1 MRYLIAIAAL
11 VGALLL
17 FLLSKASSS
26 SEFISG
32 SSYTIVLILSG
43 FFILSLI
50 AIIANQIKKLFR
62 NIKKDVMGSR
72 LSMRLV
78 ISFTLM
84 AVIPGLIVY
93 LVSVNFLTRSIESWF
108 NVKVESALDGGL
120 KLGQKAL
127 DIMLTDLELKAE
139 RMALSLSS
147 LPATSQYAAL
157 SDLREKTGVQ
167 DATII
172 SDQGKIIAVS
182 SNDAESFL
190 PALPTLIQ
198 LKQAE
203 NNIYGKIEPITN
215 KGLYLR
221 VLAPINGTSV
231 SNERLILQIL
241 QPVPNSL
248 STLAESVQDVF
259 QDYQKLSY
267 SRDSLKLIFSITLTL
282 VLMLAILTA
291 VAIGFLLSR
300 KLSEPLALL
309 AEGTK
314 KIAKGNFKTM
324 LPEKGKDELGVL
336 VRSFNSMTRQL
347 DQATQTSE
355 NNQIRLESA
364 RSYLETVLA
373 HLSSGVI
380 VINDAMEIKSFNIA
394 ASKILQVDLSKNKDQ
409 LLTSISNKN
418 KLLKDFV
425 VSIQEEIKT
434 SNRKMQPEII
444 KQFEIRYEK
453 NNQVLS
459 LQITTLPQNKVNNYV
474 LMIDDITMMIQA
486 QRNAA
491 WSEVARRLAH
501 EIKNPL
507 TPIQLSAE
515 RIKHKLGSKL
525 NKDDTEILD
534 KAVSTIVNQV
544 DAMKTM
550 VNEFSE
556 YARAPKLNLE
566 STDINETIIEISH
579 LFENSGI
586 KITTNLLKGLPKI
599 KVDANMMRQVL
610 INLIQNAQDA
620 MVSNTKK
627 PSIKINTNKYKNY
640 LVLSIEDN
648 GPGFSED
655 ILKKAFEPYVTT
667 KSHGTGLGFIIE
679 ISHLFENSGI
689 KITTNLL
696 KGLPK
701 IKVDAN
707 MMRQVLNRV
716 LKLIRISIKIISS
729 YPLKIMAQVF
739 QKTY

>member
-1 MRYLIAIAAL
+1 MRYLIAIASL

-32 SSYTIVLILSG
+32 NSYTIVLILSIV
-43 FFILSLI
+43 FILSLI
-50 AIIANQIKKLFR
+50 AIIANQIKKLFG
-62 NIKKDVMGSR
+62 NIKKDVIGSR

-139 RMALSLSS
+139 RMALTLSS
-147 LPATSQYAAL
+147 MPATSQYGAL
-157 SDLREKTGVQ
+157 SDLREKSGVQ

-198 LKQAE
+198 LKQAD
-203 NNIYGKIEPITN
+203 NRVYGKIEPIKN

-221 VLAPINGTSV
+221 VLAPINGTAV

-241 QPVPNSL
+241 QPVPDSL
-248 STLAESVQDVF
+248 STIAESVQAVF

-267 SRDSLKLIFSITLTL
+267 SRDSLKVIFSITLTL

-394 ASKILQVDLSKNKDQ
+394 ASKILQVDLSKNKDK
-409 LLTSISNKN
+409 LITSISIKN
-418 KLLKDFV
+418 KSLKDFV
-425 VSIQEEIKT
+425 AGIQDEIKIFNKKKQT
-434 SNRKMQPEII
+434 EII
-444 KQFEIRYEK
+444 KQFEIKYEK
-453 NNQVLS
+453 NNQALL
-459 LQITTLPQNKVNNYV
+459 LQITPLPQNKLNNYV

-486 QRNAA
+486 QRDAA

-515 RIKHKLGSKL
+515 RIKHKLEAKL
-525 NKDDTEILD
+525 NKDDTDVLN
-534 KAVSTIVNQV
+534 KAVATIVNQV

-566 STDINETIIEISH
+566 LTDINKFIKEISH

-586 KITTNLLKGLPKI
+586 KISTKLSKDLPEI
-599 KVDANMMRQVL
+599 KVDVNMMRQVL

-620 MVSNTKK
+620 MTNNTKN
-627 PSIKINTNKYKNY
+627 PIIQINTNKQKNY
-640 LVLSIEDN
+640 IALSIEDN
-648 GPGFSED
+648 GPGFSMD

-667 KSHGTGLGFIIE
+667 KSHGTGLGLAIVKKIIE
-679 ISHLFENSGI
+679 EHEGVITIENVKSGGAVINIQLPISKN
-689 KITTNLL
+689 K
-696 KGLPK
+696 
-701 IKVDAN
+701 
-707 MMRQVLNRV
+707 
-716 LKLIRISIKIISS
+716 
-729 YPLKIMAQVF
+729 
-739 QKTY
+739 

>member
-1 MRYLIAIAAL
+1 MRYLIAIASL

-17 FLLSKASSS
+17 YLLSKASSS

-32 SSYTIVLILSG
+32 SSYTIVLVLSG
-43 FFILSLI
+43 IFILSLI
-50 AIIANQIKKLFR
+50 AIIANQVKKLFK
-62 NIKKDVMGSR
+62 NIKTDVMGSR

-139 RMALSLSS
+139 RMALTLSS
-147 LPATSQYAAL
+147 MPTISQYAAL
-157 SDLREKTGVQ
+157 SDLREKSGIQ

-221 VLAPINGTSV
+221 VLAPINGSSV

-241 QPVPNSL
+241 QPVPDSL
-248 STLAESVQDVF
+248 STIAESVQVVF

-267 SRDSLKLIFSITLTL
+267 SRNSLKVIFSITLTL

-324 LPEKGKDELGVL
+324 LPETGKDELGVL
-336 VRSFNSMTRQL
+336 VKSFNSMTRQL
-347 DQATQTSE
+347 DQATQNSQS
-355 NNQIRLESA
+355 NQIRLESA

-380 VINDAMEIKSFNIA
+380 VINQAMEIKSFNIA
-394 ASKILQVDLSKNKDQ
+394 ASKILQVDLSKNTDQ
-409 LLTSISNKN
+409 LLTSISLKN
-418 KLLKDFV
+418 KALKDFV
-425 VSIQEEIKT
+425 SAIQEEVQTTGNK
-434 SNRKMQPEII
+434 KQAEII
-444 KQFEIRYEK
+444 KQFEVKYEK
-453 NNQVLS
+453 SNQVLL
-459 LQITTLPQNKVNNYV
+459 LQITPLPQNKINNYV

-486 QRNAA
+486 QRDAA

-525 NKDDTEILD
+525 NKVDTEILD
-534 KAVSTIVNQV
+534 KAVLTIVNQV

-550 VNEFSE
+550 VNEFSD

-566 STDINETIIEISH
+566 LTDINKLIKEITH

-586 KITTNLLKGLPKI
+586 KITTKLSKAMPEIKI
-599 KVDANMMRQVL
+599 DINMMRQVL

-620 MVSNTKK
+620 MAKNTKQ
-627 PSIKINTNKYKNY
+627 STIQISTNKLKNY
-640 LVLSIEDN
+640 LVLSIQDN
-648 GPGFSED
+648 GPGFSVD

-667 KSHGTGLGFIIE
+667 KSHGTGLGLAIVKKIIE
-679 ISHLFENSGI
+679 EHDGVITIENNKGSGANI
-689 KITTNLL
+689 NIQ
-696 KGLPK
+696 LPF
-701 IKVDAN
+701 KVN
-707 MMRQVLNRV
+707 
-716 LKLIRISIKIISS
+716 KLS
-729 YPLKIMAQVF
+729 
-739 QKTY
+739 

>member
-1 MRYLIAIAAL
+1 MRYLIAIAGL

-32 SSYTIVLILSG
+32 NSYTFVLILSG
-43 FFILSLI
+43 VFILSLI

-62 NIKKDVMGSR
+62 NIKKDVIGSR

-139 RMALSLSS
+139 RMALTLSS
-147 LPATSQYAAL
+147 MPTTSQYGAL
-157 SDLREKTGVQ
+157 SDLREKSGVQ

-221 VLAPINGTSV
+221 VLAPINEASV
-231 SNERLILQIL
+231 SNEKLILQIL
-241 QPVPNSL
+241 QPVPDSL
-248 STLAESVQDVF
+248 STIAESVQTVF
-259 QDYQKLSY
+259 QDYHKLSY
-267 SRDSLKLIFSITLTL
+267 SRDSLKVIFSITLTL

-336 VRSFNSMTRQL
+336 VRSFNSMTKQL

-380 VINDAMEIKSFNIA
+380 VVDDAMEIKSFNIA
-394 ASKILQVDLSKNKDQ
+394 ASKILQVDLSKNKDK
-409 LLTSISNKN
+409 LLTSISKKN
-418 KLLKDFV
+418 KLLTDFIRG
-425 VSIQEEIKT
+425 IQEEIYAFG
-434 SNRKMQPEII
+434 RKKQTEVI
-444 KQFEIRYEK
+444 KEFEIKYEN
-453 NNQVLS
+453 NNQVLL
-459 LQITTLPQNKVNNYV
+459 LQITPLPQNKLNNYV

-486 QRNAA
+486 QRDAA

-515 RIKHKLGSKL
+515 RIKHKLGAKL
-525 NKDDTEILD
+525 NKDDTDILN
-534 KAVSTIVNQV
+534 KAVATIVNQV

-566 STDINETIIEISH
+566 LTDINKFIKEISH

-586 KITTNLLKGLPKI
+586 KIATKLSKDLPEI
-599 KVDANMMRQVL
+599 RVDVNMMRQVL

-620 MVSNTKK
+620 MMNNTKK
-627 PSIKINTNKYKNY
+627 QIIQINTNKLKNHII
-640 LVLSIEDN
+640 LSIEDN
-648 GPGFSED
+648 GPGFSAD

-667 KSHGTGLGFIIE
+667 KSHGTGLGLAIVKKIIE
-679 ISHLFENSGI
+679 EHEGAIAIENIKNSGALI
-689 KITTNLL
+689 KIQ
-696 KGLPK
+696 LP
-701 IKVDAN
+701 
-707 MMRQVLNRV
+707 
-716 LKLIRISIKIISS
+716 ISKS
-729 YPLKIMAQVF
+729 K
-739 QKTY
+739 

>member
-1 MRYLIAIAAL
+1 MRYLIAIATL
-11 VGALLL
+11 VGASLL

-32 SSYTIVLILSG
+32 SSYTVVLILSG
-43 FFILSLI
+43 IFILSLI

-127 DIMLTDLELKAE
+127 DIMLTDLELKAG
-139 RMALSLSS
+139 RMALTLSS
-147 LPATSQYAAL
+147 MPTTSQYAAL

-203 NNIYGKIEPITN
+203 NNIYGKIEPIKN

-221 VLAPINGTSV
+221 VLAPINGAAI

-241 QPVPNSL
+241 QPVPDSL
-248 STLAESVQDVF
+248 TTLAESVQDVF

-267 SRDSLKLIFSITLTL
+267 SRDSLKVIFSITLTL

-380 VINDAMEIKSFNIA
+380 VINDDMEIKSFNIA
-394 ASKILQVDLSKNKDQ
+394 ASKILQIDLSKNTNQ
-409 LLTSISNKN
+409 LITSISNKN
-418 KLLKDFV
+418 KLLNDFV
-425 VSIQEEIKT
+425 VSIQEEIKVAR
-434 SNRKMQPEII
+434 SKKHFEII
-444 KQFEIRYEK
+444 KQFEIKYEK

-459 LQITTLPQNKVNNYV
+459 LQITPLPQNKVKNYV

-486 QRNAA
+486 QRDAA

-525 NKDDTEILD
+525 NKEDTDILD

-566 STDINETIIEISH
+566 STDINETIKEISH

-586 KITTNLLKGLPKI
+586 KITTTLLKGLPKI
-599 KVDANMMRQVL
+599 KVDVNMMRQVL

-620 MVSNTKK
+620 MINNTKK

-640 LVLSIEDN
+640 LILSIEDN
-648 GPGFSED
+648 GPGFSAD
-655 ILKKAFEPYVTT
+655 ILKKAFEPYVTS
-667 KSHGTGLGFIIE
+667 KSHGTGLGLAIVKKIIE
-679 ISHLFENSGI
+679 EHEGTIVVENIKNGGANINIQLPISKS
-689 KITTNLL
+689 K
-696 KGLPK
+696 
-701 IKVDAN
+701 
-707 MMRQVLNRV
+707 
-716 LKLIRISIKIISS
+716 
-729 YPLKIMAQVF
+729 
-739 QKTY
+739 

>member
-1 MRYLIAIAAL
+1 MRYLIAIATL
-11 VGALLL
+11 VGASLL

-32 SSYTIVLILSG
+32 SSYTVVLILSG
-43 FFILSLI
+43 IFILSLI
-50 AIIANQIKKLFR
+50 AIIANQIKKLFG

-127 DIMLTDLELKAE
+127 DIMLTDLELKAG
-139 RMALSLSS
+139 RMALTLSS
-147 LPATSQYAAL
+147 MPTTSQYAAL

-203 NNIYGKIEPITN
+203 NNIYGKIEPIKN

-221 VLAPINGTSV
+221 VLAPINGAAI

-241 QPVPNSL
+241 QPVPDSL
-248 STLAESVQDVF
+248 TTLAESVQDVF

-267 SRDSLKLIFSITLTL
+267 SRDSLKVIFSITLTL

-380 VINDAMEIKSFNIA
+380 VINDDMEIKSFNIA
-394 ASKILQVDLSKNKDQ
+394 ASKILQIDLSKNTNQ
-409 LLTSISNKN
+409 LITSISNKN
-418 KLLKDFV
+418 KLLNDFV
-425 VSIQEEIKT
+425 VSIQEEIKAAR
-434 SNRKMQPEII
+434 SKKHFEII
-444 KQFEIRYEK
+444 KQFEIKYEK

-459 LQITTLPQNKVNNYV
+459 LQITPLPQNKVKNYV

-486 QRNAA
+486 QRDAA

-525 NKDDTEILD
+525 NKEDTDILD

-566 STDINETIIEISH
+566 LTDINETIKEISH

-586 KITTNLLKGLPKI
+586 KITTTLLKGLPKI
-599 KVDANMMRQVL
+599 KVDINMMRQVL

-620 MVSNTKK
+620 TVNNTKK

-640 LVLSIEDN
+640 LILSIEDN
-648 GPGFSED
+648 GPGFSAD
-655 ILKKAFEPYVTT
+655 ILKKAFEPYVTS
-667 KSHGTGLGFIIE
+667 KSHGTGLGLAIVKKIIE
-679 ISHLFENSGI
+679 EHEGTIVVENIKNGGANINIQLPISKS
-689 KITTNLL
+689 K
-696 KGLPK
+696 
-701 IKVDAN
+701 
-707 MMRQVLNRV
+707 
-716 LKLIRISIKIISS
+716 
-729 YPLKIMAQVF
+729 
-739 QKTY
+739 

>member
-1 MRYLIAIAAL
+1 MRYLIAIATL
-11 VGALLL
+11 VGASLL

-32 SSYTIVLILSG
+32 SSYTVVLILSG
-43 FFILSLI
+43 IFILSLI
-50 AIIANQIKKLFR
+50 AIIANQIKKLFG

-127 DIMLTDLELKAE
+127 DIMLTDLELKAG
-139 RMALSLSS
+139 RMALTLSS
-147 LPATSQYAAL
+147 MPTTSQYAAL

-203 NNIYGKIEPITN
+203 NNIYGKIEPIKN

-221 VLAPINGTSV
+221 VLAPINGAAI

-241 QPVPNSL
+241 QPVPDSL
-248 STLAESVQDVF
+248 TTLAESVQDVF

-267 SRDSLKLIFSITLTL
+267 SRDSLKVIFSITLTL

-380 VINDAMEIKSFNIA
+380 VINDDMEIKSFNIA
-394 ASKILQVDLSKNKDQ
+394 ASKILQIDLSKNTNQ
-409 LLTSISNKN
+409 LITSISNKN
-418 KLLKDFV
+418 KLLNDFV
-425 VSIQEEIKT
+425 VSIQEEIKAAR
-434 SNRKMQPEII
+434 SKKHFEII
-444 KQFEIRYEK
+444 KQFEIKYEK

-459 LQITTLPQNKVNNYV
+459 LQITPLPQNKVKNYV

-486 QRNAA
+486 QRDAA

-525 NKDDTEILD
+525 NKEDTDILD

-566 STDINETIIEISH
+566 STDINETIKEISH

-586 KITTNLLKGLPKI
+586 KITTTLLKGLPKI
-599 KVDANMMRQVL
+599 KVDVNMMRQVL

-620 MVSNTKK
+620 MINNTKK

-640 LVLSIEDN
+640 LILSIEDN
-648 GPGFSED
+648 GPGFSAD
-655 ILKKAFEPYVTT
+655 ILKKAFEPYVTS
-667 KSHGTGLGFIIE
+667 KSHGTGLGLAIVKKIIE
-679 ISHLFENSGI
+679 EHEGTIVVENIKNGGANINIQLPISKS
-689 KITTNLL
+689 K
-696 KGLPK
+696 
-701 IKVDAN
+701 
-707 MMRQVLNRV
+707 
-716 LKLIRISIKIISS
+716 
-729 YPLKIMAQVF
+729 
-739 QKTY
+739 

>member
-1 MRYLIAIAAL
+1 MRYLIAIASL
-11 VGALLL
+11 VGVLLL
-17 FLLSKASSS
+17 YLLSKASSS

-43 FFILSLI
+43 IFILSLI
-50 AIIANQIKKLFR
+50 VIIANQVKKLFK
-62 NIKKDVMGSR
+62 NIKTDVMGSR

-139 RMALSLSS
+139 RMALTLSS
-147 LPATSQYAAL
+147 MPTTSQYAAL
-157 SDLREKTGVQ
+157 SDLREKSGIQ

-221 VLAPINGTSV
+221 VLAPINGSSV

-241 QPVPNSL
+241 QPVPDSL
-248 STLAESVQDVF
+248 STIAESVQVVF

-267 SRDSLKLIFSITLTL
+267 SRNSLKVIFSITLTL

-324 LPEKGKDELGVL
+324 LPETGKDELGVL
-336 VRSFNSMTRQL
+336 VKSFNSMTRQL
-347 DQATQTSE
+347 DQATQNSKS
-355 NNQIRLESA
+355 NQIRLESA

-380 VINDAMEIKSFNIA
+380 VINQAMEIKSFNIA
-394 ASKILQVDLSKNKDQ
+394 ASKILQVDLSKNTDQ
-409 LLTSISNKN
+409 LLTSISLKN
-418 KLLKDFV
+418 KALKDFV
-425 VSIQEEIKT
+425 SAIQEEVQTTGNK
-434 SNRKMQPEII
+434 KQAEII
-444 KQFEIRYEK
+444 KQFEVKYEK
-453 NNQVLS
+453 SNQVLL
-459 LQITTLPQNKVNNYV
+459 LQITPLPQNKINNYV

-486 QRNAA
+486 QRDAA

-525 NKDDTEILD
+525 NKVDTEILD
-534 KAVSTIVNQV
+534 KAVLTIVNQV

-566 STDINETIIEISH
+566 LTDINKLIKEITH

-586 KITTNLLKGLPKI
+586 KITTKLSKAMPEIKI
-599 KVDANMMRQVL
+599 DINMIRQVL

-620 MVSNTKK
+620 MAKNTKQ
-627 PSIKINTNKYKNY
+627 STIQISTNKLKNY
-640 LVLSIEDN
+640 LVLSIQDN
-648 GPGFSED
+648 GPGFSVD

-667 KSHGTGLGFIIE
+667 KLHGTGLGLAIVKKIIE
-679 ISHLFENSGI
+679 EHDGVITIENNKGSGANI
-689 KITTNLL
+689 NIQ
-696 KGLPK
+696 LPF
-701 IKVDAN
+701 KVN
-707 MMRQVLNRV
+707 
-716 LKLIRISIKIISS
+716 KLS
-729 YPLKIMAQVF
+729 
-739 QKTY
+739 

>member
-1 MRYLIAIAAL
+1 MRYLIAIAGL

-32 SSYTIVLILSG
+32 NSYTFVLILSG
-43 FFILSLI
+43 VFILSLI

-62 NIKKDVMGSR
+62 NIKKDVIGSR

-139 RMALSLSS
+139 RMALTLSS
-147 LPATSQYAAL
+147 MPTTSQYGAL
-157 SDLREKTGVQ
+157 SDLREKSGVQ

-221 VLAPINGTSV
+221 VLAPINEASV
-231 SNERLILQIL
+231 SNEKLILQIL
-241 QPVPNSL
+241 QPVPDSL
-248 STLAESVQDVF
+248 STIAESVQTVF
-259 QDYQKLSY
+259 QDYHKLSY
-267 SRDSLKLIFSITLTL
+267 SRDSLKVIFSITLTL

-336 VRSFNSMTRQL
+336 VRSFNSMTKQL

-380 VINDAMEIKSFNIA
+380 VIDDAMEIKSFNIA
-394 ASKILQVDLSKNKDQ
+394 ASKILQVDLSKNKDK
-409 LLTSISNKN
+409 LLTSISKKN
-418 KLLKDFV
+418 KLLTDFIRG
-425 VSIQEEIKT
+425 IQEEIYAFG
-434 SNRKMQPEII
+434 RKKQTEVI
-444 KQFEIRYEK
+444 KEFEIKYEN
-453 NNQVLS
+453 NNQVLL
-459 LQITTLPQNKVNNYV
+459 LQITPLPQNKLNNYV

-486 QRNAA
+486 QRDAA

-515 RIKHKLGSKL
+515 RIKHKLGAKL
-525 NKDDTEILD
+525 NKDDTDILN
-534 KAVSTIVNQV
+534 KAVATIVNQV

-566 STDINETIIEISH
+566 LTDINKFIKEISH

-586 KITTNLLKGLPKI
+586 KIVTKLSKDLPEI
-599 KVDANMMRQVL
+599 RVDVNMMRQVL

-620 MVSNTKK
+620 MMNNTKK
-627 PSIKINTNKYKNY
+627 QIIQINTNKLKNHII
-640 LVLSIEDN
+640 LSIEDN
-648 GPGFSED
+648 GPGFSAD

-667 KSHGTGLGFIIE
+667 KSHGTGLGLAIVKKIIE
-679 ISHLFENSGI
+679 EHEGAIAIENIKNSGALI
-689 KITTNLL
+689 KIQ
-696 KGLPK
+696 LP
-701 IKVDAN
+701 
-707 MMRQVLNRV
+707 
-716 LKLIRISIKIISS
+716 ISKS
-729 YPLKIMAQVF
+729 K
-739 QKTY
+739 

>member
-1 MRYLIAIAAL
+1 MRYLIAIATL
-11 VGALLL
+11 VGASLL

-32 SSYTIVLILSG
+32 SSYTVVLILSG
-43 FFILSLI
+43 IFILSLI

-127 DIMLTDLELKAE
+127 DIMLTDLELKAG
-139 RMALSLSS
+139 RMALTLSS
-147 LPATSQYAAL
+147 MPTTSQYAAL

-203 NNIYGKIEPITN
+203 NNIYGKIEPIKN

-221 VLAPINGTSV
+221 VLAPINGAAI

-241 QPVPNSL
+241 QPVPDSL
-248 STLAESVQDVF
+248 TTLAESVQDVF

-267 SRDSLKLIFSITLTL
+267 SRDSLKVIFSITLTL

-347 DQATQTSE
+347 DQATQTSD

-373 HLSSGVI
+373 HLSSGVL
-380 VINDAMEIKSFNIA
+380 VINDDMEIKSFNIA
-394 ASKILQVDLSKNKDQ
+394 ASKILQVDLSKNTNQ
-409 LLTSISNKN
+409 LITSISNKN
-418 KLLKDFV
+418 KLLNDFV
-425 VSIQEEIKT
+425 TSIQEEIKAA
-434 SNRKMQPEII
+434 SSKKQFEII
-444 KQFEIRYEK
+444 KQFEIKYEK

-459 LQITTLPQNKVNNYV
+459 LQITPLPQNKVKNYV

-486 QRNAA
+486 QRDAA

-525 NKDDTEILD
+525 NKEDTDILD

-566 STDINETIIEISH
+566 LTDINEAIKEISH

-586 KITTNLLKGLPKI
+586 KITTTLLKGLPKI
-599 KVDANMMRQVL
+599 KVDINMMRQVL

-620 MVSNTKK
+620 TVNNTKK

-640 LVLSIEDN
+640 LILSIEDN
-648 GPGFSED
+648 GPGFSAD

-667 KSHGTGLGFIIE
+667 KSHGTGLGLAIVKKIIE
-679 ISHLFENSGI
+679 EHEGTIVVENIKNGGANINIQLPISKS
-689 KITTNLL
+689 K
-696 KGLPK
+696 
-701 IKVDAN
+701 
-707 MMRQVLNRV
+707 
-716 LKLIRISIKIISS
+716 
-729 YPLKIMAQVF
+729 
-739 QKTY
+739 

>member
-1 MRYLIAIAAL
+1 MRYLIAIATL
-11 VGALLL
+11 VGASLL

-32 SSYTIVLILSG
+32 SSYTVVLILSG
-43 FFILSLI
+43 IFILSLI

-127 DIMLTDLELKAE
+127 DIMLTDLELKAG
-139 RMALSLSS
+139 RMALTLSS
-147 LPATSQYAAL
+147 MPTTSQYAAL

-203 NNIYGKIEPITN
+203 NNIYGKIEPIKN

-221 VLAPINGTSV
+221 VLAPINGAAI

-241 QPVPNSL
+241 QPVPDSL
-248 STLAESVQDVF
+248 TTLAESVQDVF

-267 SRDSLKLIFSITLTL
+267 SRDSLKVIFSITLTL

-380 VINDAMEIKSFNIA
+380 VINDDMEIKSFNIA
-394 ASKILQVDLSKNKDQ
+394 ASKILQVDLSKNTNQ
-409 LLTSISNKN
+409 LITSISNKN
-418 KLLKDFV
+418 KLLNNFV
-425 VSIQEEIKT
+425 VSIQEEIKAA
-434 SNRKMQPEII
+434 SSKKQFEII
-444 KQFEIRYEK
+444 KQFEIKYEK

-459 LQITTLPQNKVNNYV
+459 LQITPLPQNKVKNYV

-486 QRNAA
+486 QRDAA

-525 NKDDTEILD
+525 NKEDTDIVD

-566 STDINETIIEISH
+566 LIDINETIKEISH

-586 KITTNLLKGLPKI
+586 KITTTLLKGLPKI
-599 KVDANMMRQVL
+599 KVDVNMMRQVL

-620 MVSNTKK
+620 MINNTKK

-640 LVLSIEDN
+640 LILSIEDN
-648 GPGFSED
+648 GPGFSAD
-655 ILKKAFEPYVTT
+655 ILKKAFEPYVTS
-667 KSHGTGLGFIIE
+667 KSHGTGLGLAIVKKIIE
-679 ISHLFENSGI
+679 EHEGTIVVENIKNGGANINIQLPISKS
-689 KITTNLL
+689 K
-696 KGLPK
+696 
-701 IKVDAN
+701 
-707 MMRQVLNRV
+707 
-716 LKLIRISIKIISS
+716 
-729 YPLKIMAQVF
+729 
-739 QKTY
+739 

>member
-84 AVIPGLIVY
+84 AIIPGLIVY

-640 LVLSIEDN
+640 LILSIEDT

-667 KSHGTGLGFIIE
+667 KSHGTGLGLAIVKKIIE
-679 ISHLFENSGI
+679 EHEGIIVVENIKSGGAHINIQLPISKS
-689 KITTNLL
+689 K
-696 KGLPK
+696 
-701 IKVDAN
+701 
-707 MMRQVLNRV
+707 
-716 LKLIRISIKIISS
+716 
-729 YPLKIMAQVF
+729 
-739 QKTY
+739 

>member
-1 MRYLIAIAAL
+1 MRYLIAIATL
-11 VGALLL
+11 VGASLL

-32 SSYTIVLILSG
+32 SSYTVVLILSG
-43 FFILSLI
+43 IFILSLI

-127 DIMLTDLELKAE
+127 DIMLTDLELKAG
-139 RMALSLSS
+139 RMALTLSS
-147 LPATSQYAAL
+147 MPTTSQYAAL

-203 NNIYGKIEPITN
+203 NNIYGKIEPIKN

-221 VLAPINGTSV
+221 VLAPINGAAI

-241 QPVPNSL
+241 QPVPDSL
-248 STLAESVQDVF
+248 TTLAESVQDVF

-267 SRDSLKLIFSITLTL
+267 SRDSLKVIFSITLTL

-380 VINDAMEIKSFNIA
+380 VINDDMEIKSFNIA
-394 ASKILQVDLSKNKDQ
+394 ASKILQIDLSKNTNQ
-409 LLTSISNKN
+409 LITSISNKN
-418 KLLKDFV
+418 KLLNDFV
-425 VSIQEEIKT
+425 VSIQEEIKAAR
-434 SNRKMQPEII
+434 SKKHFEII
-444 KQFEIRYEK
+444 KQFEIKYEK
-453 NNQVLS
+453 NNQILS
-459 LQITTLPQNKVNNYV
+459 LQITPLPQNKVKNYV

-486 QRNAA
+486 QRDAA

-525 NKDDTEILD
+525 NKEDTDILD

-566 STDINETIIEISH
+566 LTDINETIKEISH

-586 KITTNLLKGLPKI
+586 KITTTLLKGLPKI
-599 KVDANMMRQVL
+599 KVDVNMMRQVL

-620 MVSNTKK
+620 MINNTKK

-640 LVLSIEDN
+640 LILSIVDN
-648 GPGFSED
+648 GPGFSAD

-667 KSHGTGLGFIIE
+667 KSHGTGLGLAIVKKIIE
-679 ISHLFENSGI
+679 EHEGTIVVENIKNGGANINIQLPISKS
-689 KITTNLL
+689 K
-696 KGLPK
+696 
-701 IKVDAN
+701 
-707 MMRQVLNRV
+707 
-716 LKLIRISIKIISS
+716 
-729 YPLKIMAQVF
+729 
-739 QKTY
+739 

>member
-1 MRYLIAIAAL
+1 MRYLIAIATL
-11 VGALLL
+11 VGASLL

-32 SSYTIVLILSG
+32 SSYTVVLILSG
-43 FFILSLI
+43 IFILSLI
-50 AIIANQIKKLFR
+50 AIIANQIKKLFG

-139 RMALSLSS
+139 RMALTLSS
-147 LPATSQYAAL
+147 MPTTSQYAAL

-182 SNDAESFL
+182 SSDAESFL
-190 PALPTLIQ
+190 PALPTLVQ

-221 VLAPINGTSV
+221 VLAPINGSSL

-241 QPVPNSL
+241 QPVPDSL
-248 STLAESVQDVF
+248 SRIAESVQDVF

-267 SRDSLKLIFSITLTL
+267 SRDSLKIIFSITLTL

-314 KIAKGNFKTM
+314 KIAKGNFKTI
-324 LPEKGKDELGVL
+324 LPETGKDELGIL

-347 DQATQTSE
+347 DQATQASE
-355 NNQIRLESA
+355 KNQIRLESA

-394 ASKILQVDLSKNKDQ
+394 ASKILQVDLTKNKDQ

-425 VSIQEEIKT
+425 SGIQEEIKM
-434 SNRKMQPEII
+434 SSHKKKPEII
-444 KQFEIRYEK
+444 KQFEIKYEK
-453 NNQVLS
+453 KNQVLL
-459 LQITTLPQNKVNNYV
+459 LQITPLTQNNLSNYV
-474 LMIDDITMMIQA
+474 LMIDDITLIIQA
-486 QRNAA
+486 QRDAA

-525 NKDDTEILD
+525 NKDDTDILD

-566 STDINETIIEISH
+566 LTNINETIKEISH

-586 KITTNLLKGLPKI
+586 KITMKLLKELPEV
-599 KVDANMMRQVL
+599 KVDVNMIRQVL

-620 MVSNTKK
+620 MISNSKK

-640 LVLSIEDN
+640 LILSIEDN
-648 GPGFSED
+648 GPGFSAD

-667 KSHGTGLGFIIE
+667 KSHGTGLGLAIVKKIIE
-679 ISHLFENSGI
+679 EHEGIIAIENLKNGGAHINIQLPISKS
-689 KITTNLL
+689 K
-696 KGLPK
+696 
-701 IKVDAN
+701 
-707 MMRQVLNRV
+707 
-716 LKLIRISIKIISS
+716 
-729 YPLKIMAQVF
+729 
-739 QKTY
+739 

>member
-203 NNIYGKIEPITN
+203 NNTYGKIEPITN

-241 QPVPNSL
+241 QPVPSSL

-380 VINDAMEIKSFNIA
+380 VINDALEIKSFNIA

-599 KVDANMMRQVL
+599 KVDGNMMRQVL

-620 MVSNTKK
+620 MINNTKK

-640 LVLSIEDN
+640 LILSIEDN

-667 KSHGTGLGFIIE
+667 KSHGTGLGLAIVKKIIE
-679 ISHLFENSGI
+679 EHEGIIVVENIKSGGAHINIQLPISNS
-689 KITTNLL
+689 K
-696 KGLPK
+696 
-701 IKVDAN
+701 
-707 MMRQVLNRV
+707 
-716 LKLIRISIKIISS
+716 
-729 YPLKIMAQVF
+729 
-739 QKTY
+739 

>member
-241 QPVPNSL
+241 QPVPSSL

-620 MVSNTKK
+620 MVNNTKK

-640 LVLSIEDN
+640 LILSIEDN

-667 KSHGTGLGFIIE
+667 KSHGTGLGLAIVKKIIE
-679 ISHLFENSGI
+679 EHEGVIVIENIKSGGAHI
-689 KITTNLL
+689 NIQLPIT
-696 KGLPK
+696 KSK
-701 IKVDAN
+701 
-707 MMRQVLNRV
+707 
-716 LKLIRISIKIISS
+716 
-729 YPLKIMAQVF
+729 
-739 QKTY
+739 

>member
-17 FLLSKASSS
+17 FLLSKASSN

-32 SSYTIVLILSG
+32 SSYTIVLLLSG

-139 RMALSLSS
+139 RIALSLSS

-282 VLMLAILTA
+282 VLILAILTA

-347 DQATQTSE
+347 DQATQTSQ

-434 SNRKMQPEII
+434 SSRKMQPEII

-620 MVSNTKK
+620 MVNNTKK

-640 LVLSIEDN
+640 LILSIEDN
-648 GPGFSED
+648 GPGFSEE

-667 KSHGTGLGFIIE
+667 KSHGTGLGLAIVKKIIE
-679 ISHLFENSGI
+679 EHEGIIVVENIKSGGAHINIQLPISKS
-689 KITTNLL
+689 K
-696 KGLPK
+696 
-701 IKVDAN
+701 
-707 MMRQVLNRV
+707 
-716 LKLIRISIKIISS
+716 
-729 YPLKIMAQVF
+729 
-739 QKTY
+739 

>member
-1 MRYLIAIAAL
+1 MRYLIAIATL
-11 VGALLL
+11 VGASLL

-32 SSYTIVLILSG
+32 SSYTVVLILSG
-43 FFILSLI
+43 IFILSLI
-50 AIIANQIKKLFR
+50 VIIANQIKKLFR

-139 RMALSLSS
+139 RMALTLSS
-147 LPATSQYAAL
+147 MPTTSQYAAL

-203 NNIYGKIEPITN
+203 NNIYGKIEPIKN

-221 VLAPINGTSV
+221 VLAPINGAAI

-241 QPVPNSL
+241 QPVPDSL
-248 STLAESVQDVF
+248 TTLAESVQDVF

-267 SRDSLKLIFSITLTL
+267 SRDSLKVIFSITLTL

-347 DQATQTSE
+347 DQATQTSA

-380 VINDAMEIKSFNIA
+380 VINDDMEIKSFNIA
-394 ASKILQVDLSKNKDQ
+394 ASKILQIDLSKNTNQ
-409 LLTSISNKN
+409 LITSISNKN
-418 KLLKDFV
+418 KLLNDFV
-425 VSIQEEIKT
+425 VSIQEEIKAA
-434 SNRKMQPEII
+434 SSKKHFEII
-444 KQFEIRYEK
+444 KQFEIKYEK
-453 NNQVLS
+453 NNQILS
-459 LQITTLPQNKVNNYV
+459 LQITPLPQNKVKNYV

-486 QRNAA
+486 QRDAA

-525 NKDDTEILD
+525 NKEDTDILD

-566 STDINETIIEISH
+566 LTDINEAIKEISH

-586 KITTNLLKGLPKI
+586 KITTTLLKGLPKI
-599 KVDANMMRQVL
+599 KVDINMMRQVL

-620 MVSNTKK
+620 TVNNTKK

-640 LVLSIEDN
+640 LILSIVDN
-648 GPGFSED
+648 GPGFSAD

-667 KSHGTGLGFIIE
+667 KSHGTGLGLAIVKKIIE
-679 ISHLFENSGI
+679 EHEGTIVVENIKNGGANINIQLPISKS
-689 KITTNLL
+689 K
-696 KGLPK
+696 
-701 IKVDAN
+701 
-707 MMRQVLNRV
+707 
-716 LKLIRISIKIISS
+716 
-729 YPLKIMAQVF
+729 
-739 QKTY
+739 

>member
-32 SSYTIVLILSG
+32 SSYTIVLILSS

-62 NIKKDVMGSR
+62 NFKKDVMGSR

-667 KSHGTGLGFIIE
+667 KSHGTGLGLAIVKKIIE
-679 ISHLFENSGI
+679 EHEGIIVVENIKSGGAHI
-689 KITTNLL
+689 NIQ
-696 KGLPK
+696 LPIAK
-701 IKVDAN
+701 SK
-707 MMRQVLNRV
+707 
-716 LKLIRISIKIISS
+716 
-729 YPLKIMAQVF
+729 
-739 QKTY
+739 

>member
-32 SSYTIVLILSG
+32 SSYTIVLVLSG
-43 FFILSLI
+43 IFILSLI
-50 AIIANQIKKLFR
+50 VIIANQIKKLFK
-62 NIKKDVMGSR
+62 NIKTDVMGSR

-139 RMALSLSS
+139 RMALTLSS
-147 LPATSQYAAL
+147 MPTTSQYAAL
-157 SDLREKTGVQ
+157 SDLREKSGIQ

-198 LKQAE
+198 LKQAD
-203 NNIYGKIEPITN
+203 NNVYGKIEPITN

-221 VLAPINGTSV
+221 VLAPINGSSV

-241 QPVPNSL
+241 QPVPDSL
-248 STLAESVQDVF
+248 STIAESVQAVF

-267 SRDSLKLIFSITLTL
+267 SRDSLKVIFSITLTL

-314 KIAKGNFKTM
+314 KIAKGNFKAM
-324 LPEKGKDELGVL
+324 LPETGKDELGVL

-347 DQATQTSE
+347 DQATQASQS
-355 NNQIRLESA
+355 NQIRLESA

-380 VINDAMEIKSFNIA
+380 VINQAMEIKSFNIA
-394 ASKILQVDLSKNKDQ
+394 ASKILQVDLSKNTGQ
-409 LLTSISNKN
+409 LLTSISMKN
-418 KLLKDFV
+418 KALKDFV
-425 VSIQEEIKT
+425 SAIQEEVKT
-434 SNRKMQPEII
+434 TGNKKQAEMIR
-444 KQFEIRYEK
+444 QFEVKYEK
-453 NNQVLS
+453 SNQVLL
-459 LQITTLPQNKVNNYV
+459 LQITPLPQNKINNYV

-486 QRNAA
+486 QRDAA

-525 NKDDTEILD
+525 NKADTEILD
-534 KAVSTIVNQV
+534 KAVLTIVNQV

-566 STDINETIIEISH
+566 LTDINKLIKEITL

-586 KITTNLLKGLPKI
+586 KITTKLSKSMPEIKI
-599 KVDANMMRQVL
+599 DINMMRQVL

-620 MVSNTKK
+620 MASNTKQ
-627 PSIKINTNKYKNY
+627 STIQISTNKLKNY
-640 LVLSIEDN
+640 LVLSIQDN
-648 GPGFSED
+648 GPGFSAD

-667 KSHGTGLGFIIE
+667 KSHGTGLGLAIVKKIIE
-679 ISHLFENSGI
+679 EHDGLITIENI
-689 KITTNLL
+689 KNL
-696 KGLPK
+696 GANINIQLP
-701 IKVDAN
+701 IKN
-707 MMRQVLNRV
+707 N
-716 LKLIRISIKIISS
+716 KLS
-729 YPLKIMAQVF
+729 
-739 QKTY
+739 

>member
-1 MRYLIAIAAL
+1 MRYLIAIATL
-11 VGALLL
+11 VGASLL

-32 SSYTIVLILSG
+32 SSYTVVLILSG
-43 FFILSLI
+43 IFILSLI

-127 DIMLTDLELKAE
+127 DIMLTDLELKAG
-139 RMALSLSS
+139 RMALTLSS
-147 LPATSQYAAL
+147 MPTTSQYAAL

-203 NNIYGKIEPITN
+203 NNIYGKIEPIKN

-221 VLAPINGTSV
+221 VLAPINGAAI

-241 QPVPNSL
+241 QPVPDSL
-248 STLAESVQDVF
+248 TTLAESVQDVF

-267 SRDSLKLIFSITLTL
+267 SRDSLKVIFSITLTL

-380 VINDAMEIKSFNIA
+380 VINDDMEIKSFNIA
-394 ASKILQVDLSKNKDQ
+394 ASKILQVDLSKNTNQ
-409 LLTSISNKN
+409 LITSISNKN
-418 KLLKDFV
+418 KLLNNFV
-425 VSIQEEIKT
+425 VSIQEEIKVA
-434 SNRKMQPEII
+434 SSKKQFEII
-444 KQFEIRYEK
+444 KQFEIKYEK

-459 LQITTLPQNKVNNYV
+459 LQITPLPQNKVKNYV

-486 QRNAA
+486 QRDAA

-525 NKDDTEILD
+525 NKEDTDILD

-566 STDINETIIEISH
+566 LTDINETIKEISH

-586 KITTNLLKGLPKI
+586 KITTTLLKGLPKI
-599 KVDANMMRQVL
+599 KVDINMMRQVL

-620 MVSNTKK
+620 MVNNTKK

-640 LVLSIEDN
+640 LILSIEDN
-648 GPGFSED
+648 GPGFSVD

-667 KSHGTGLGFIIE
+667 KSHGTGLGLAIVKKIIE
-679 ISHLFENSGI
+679 EHEGTIALENIKNGGAYINIQLPISKS
-689 KITTNLL
+689 K
-696 KGLPK
+696 
-701 IKVDAN
+701 
-707 MMRQVLNRV
+707 
-716 LKLIRISIKIISS
+716 
-729 YPLKIMAQVF
+729 
-739 QKTY
+739 

>member
-1 MRYLIAIAAL
+1 MRYLIAIASL

-43 FFILSLI
+43 VFILSLI

-72 LSMRLV
+72 FSMRLV

-139 RMALSLSS
+139 RMALTLSS
-147 LPATSQYAAL
+147 MPTTSQYGAL
-157 SDLREKTGVQ
+157 SDLREKSGVQ

-203 NNIYGKIEPITN
+203 NNIYGKIEPISN

-221 VLAPINGTSV
+221 VLAPINGASV

-241 QPVPNSL
+241 QPVPDSL
-248 STLAESVQDVF
+248 STIAESVQTVF
-259 QDYQKLSY
+259 QDYHKLSY
-267 SRDSLKLIFSITLTL
+267 SRDSLKVIFSITLTL

-380 VINDAMEIKSFNIA
+380 VINDAMEIKSFNIS
-394 ASKILQVDLSKNKDQ
+394 ASKILQVDLSKNKDK
-409 LLTSISNKN
+409 LLTSISTKN
-418 KLLKDFV
+418 KLLTDFIR
-425 VSIQEEIKT
+425 SIQEEIYAL
-434 SNRKMQPEII
+434 SNKKQAEII
-444 KQFEIRYEK
+444 KEFEIKYEK
-453 NNQVLS
+453 NNQVLL
-459 LQITTLPQNKVNNYV
+459 LQITPLPQNKLNNYV

-486 QRNAA
+486 QRDAA

-515 RIKHKLGSKL
+515 RIKHKLGAKL
-525 NKDDTEILD
+525 NKDDTDVLN
-534 KAVSTIVNQV
+534 KAVATIVNQV

-556 YARAPKLNLE
+556 YAREPKLNLE
-566 STDINETIIEISH
+566 LTDINKFIKEISH

-586 KITTNLLKGLPKI
+586 KISTKLLRDLPET
-599 KVDANMMRQVL
+599 KVDVNMMRQVL

-620 MVSNTKK
+620 MINNTKQ
-627 PSIKINTNKYKNY
+627 PLIQINTNKLKNY
-640 LVLSIEDN
+640 IALSIEDN
-648 GPGFSED
+648 GPGFAAD

-667 KSHGTGLGFIIE
+667 KSHGTGLGLAIVKKIIE
-679 ISHLFENSGI
+679 EHEGTITIENIKNGGAFINIQLPISKS
-689 KITTNLL
+689 K
-696 KGLPK
+696 
-701 IKVDAN
+701 
-707 MMRQVLNRV
+707 
-716 LKLIRISIKIISS
+716 
-729 YPLKIMAQVF
+729 
-739 QKTY
+739 

>member
-1 MRYLIAIAAL
+1 MRYLIAIASL

-32 SSYTIVLILSG
+32 NSYTIVFILNII
-43 FFILSLI
+43 FILSLI
-50 AIIANQIKKLFR
+50 AIIANQIKKLIT
-62 NIKKDVMGSR
+62 NIKKDVIGSR

-78 ISFTLM
+78 ISFSLM

-139 RMALSLSS
+139 RMALTLSS
-147 LPATSQYAAL
+147 MPSTSQYGAL
-157 SDLREKTGVQ
+157 TDLREKSGIQ
-167 DATII
+167 DVTII

-182 SNDAESFL
+182 SNDPESFL

-198 LKQAE
+198 LKQAD
-203 NNIYGKIEPITN
+203 NRVYSKIEPIKN

-221 VLAPINGTSV
+221 VLAPINGTGV
-231 SNERLILQIL
+231 SNERFILQIL
-241 QPVPNSL
+241 QPVPDSL
-248 STLAESVQDVF
+248 STIAESVQAVF

-267 SRDSLKLIFSITLTL
+267 SRDSLKVIFSITLTL

-291 VAIGFLLSR
+291 VAIGFFLSR
-300 KLSEPLALL
+300 KLSEPLTLL

-314 KIAKGNFKTM
+314 KIAKGNFKTI

-380 VINDAMEIKSFNIA
+380 VINYAMEIQSFNIA
-394 ASKILQVDLSKNKDQ
+394 ASKILQVDLSKNKDK
-409 LLTSISNKN
+409 LITSILIKN
-418 KLLKDFV
+418 NALKDFV
-425 VSIQEEIKT
+425 AGIQEEIEISGK
-434 SNRKMQPEII
+434 KKKAQII
-444 KQFEIRYEK
+444 KQFEIKYEK
-453 NNQVLS
+453 NNQVLL
-459 LQITTLPQNKVNNYV
+459 LQITPLPQNKLNNFV

-486 QRNAA
+486 QRDAV

-515 RIKHKLGSKL
+515 RIKHKLEIKL
-525 NKDDTEILD
+525 NKDDKDILN
-534 KAVSTIVNQV
+534 KAVATIVNQV

-566 STDINETIIEISH
+566 VTDINKLIKEISH
-579 LFENSGI
+579 LFENSGM
-586 KITTNLLKGLPKI
+586 KILTKLSKGLPEI
-599 KVDANMMRQVL
+599 KLDVNMMRQML

-620 MVSNTKK
+620 MANR
-627 PSIKINTNKYKNY
+627 IKNPIIHINTNMQKNY
-640 LVLSIEDN
+640 ITLTIEDN
-648 GPGFSED
+648 GPGFSVD
-655 ILKKAFEPYVTT
+655 IIKKAFEPYVTS
-667 KSHGTGLGFIIE
+667 KAHGTGLGLAIVKKIIE
-679 ISHLFENSGI
+679 EHDGMITIENVKNGGAVIYVQLPISKS
-689 KITTNLL
+689 K
-696 KGLPK
+696 
-701 IKVDAN
+701 
-707 MMRQVLNRV
+707 
-716 LKLIRISIKIISS
+716 
-729 YPLKIMAQVF
+729 
-739 QKTY
+739 

>member
-1 MRYLIAIAAL
+1 MRYLIAIATL
-11 VGALLL
+11 VGASLL

-32 SSYTIVLILSG
+32 SSYTVVLILSG
-43 FFILSLI
+43 IFILSLI

-127 DIMLTDLELKAE
+127 DIMLTDLELKAG
-139 RMALSLSS
+139 RMALTLSS
-147 LPATSQYAAL
+147 MPTTSQYAAL

-203 NNIYGKIEPITN
+203 NNIYGKIEPIKN

-221 VLAPINGTSV
+221 VLAPINGAAI

-241 QPVPNSL
+241 QPVPDSL
-248 STLAESVQDVF
+248 TTLAESVQDVF

-267 SRDSLKLIFSITLTL
+267 SRDSLKVIFSITLTL

-347 DQATQTSE
+347 DQATQTSA

-380 VINDAMEIKSFNIA
+380 VINDDMEIKSFNIA
-394 ASKILQVDLSKNKDQ
+394 ASKILQIDLSKNTNQ
-409 LLTSISNKN
+409 LITSISNKN
-418 KLLKDFV
+418 KLLNDFV
-425 VSIQEEIKT
+425 VSIQEEIKAA
-434 SNRKMQPEII
+434 SSKKHFEII
-444 KQFEIRYEK
+444 KQFEIKYEK
-453 NNQVLS
+453 NNQILS
-459 LQITTLPQNKVNNYV
+459 LQITPLPQNKVKNYV

-486 QRNAA
+486 QRDAA

-525 NKDDTEILD
+525 NKEDTDILD

-566 STDINETIIEISH
+566 LTDINETIKEISH

-586 KITTNLLKGLPKI
+586 KITTTLLKGLPKI
-599 KVDANMMRQVL
+599 KVDINMMRQVL

-620 MVSNTKK
+620 MINNTKK

-640 LVLSIEDN
+640 LILSIEDN
-648 GPGFSED
+648 GPGFSAD

-667 KSHGTGLGFIIE
+667 KSHGTGLGLAIVKKIIE
-679 ISHLFENSGI
+679 EHEGTIVVENIKNGGANINIQLPISKS
-689 KITTNLL
+689 K
-696 KGLPK
+696 
-701 IKVDAN
+701 
-707 MMRQVLNRV
+707 
-716 LKLIRISIKIISS
+716 
-729 YPLKIMAQVF
+729 
-739 QKTY
+739 

>member
-1 MRYLIAIAAL
+1 MRYLIVIACL
-11 VGALLL
+11 VGGLLL

-26 SEFISG
+26 SNFISG
-32 SSYTIVLILSG
+32 NSYTIVLVLSVV
-43 FFILSLI
+43 FIFSLM
-50 AIIANQIKKLFR
+50 AIIANQIRKLFR
-62 NIKKDVMGSR
+62 NIKKDVIGSR

-78 ISFTLM
+78 ISFSLM

-139 RMALSLSS
+139 RMALTLSS
-147 LPATSQYAAL
+147 MPVTSQYGAL
-157 SDLREKTGVQ
+157 SDLREKSDVQ

-198 LKQAE
+198 LKQAD
-203 NNIYGKIEPITN
+203 NKVYGKIEPIKN

-221 VLAPINGTSV
+221 VLAPINGAGV
-231 SNERLILQIL
+231 SNERLVLQIL
-241 QPVPNSL
+241 QPVPDSL
-248 STLAESVQDVF
+248 TTVAESVEAVF

-267 SRDSLKLIFSITLTL
+267 SRDSLKVIFSITLTL

-336 VRSFNSMTRQL
+336 VRSFNSMTKQL
-347 DQATQTSE
+347 DQATQASE

-380 VINDAMEIKSFNIA
+380 VINNAMEIKSFNIA
-394 ASKILQVDLSKNKDQ
+394 ASKILQVDLSKNKDK
-409 LLTSISNKN
+409 LITSISIKN
-418 KLLKDFV
+418 KFLKDFV
-425 VSIQEEIKT
+425 ASIQEEIKIFSKKKQT
-434 SNRKMQPEII
+434 EIV
-444 KQFEIRYEK
+444 KQFEIKYEK
-453 NNQVLS
+453 NNQVLL
-459 LQITTLPQNKVNNYV
+459 LQITPLPQNKLNNFV

-486 QRNAA
+486 QRDAA

-515 RIKHKLGSKL
+515 RIKHKLEAKL
-525 NKDDTEILD
+525 NKDDTDILN
-534 KAVSTIVNQV
+534 KAVATIVNQV

-566 STDINETIIEISH
+566 LTNINKFKISTKLSKDLPEIK
-579 LFENSGI
+579 LD
-586 KITTNLLKGLPKI
+586 
-599 KVDANMMRQVL
+599 VNMMRQVL

-620 MVSNTKK
+620 MTNNTKK
-627 PSIKINTNKYKNY
+627 PNIQINTNKLKNY
-640 LVLSIEDN
+640 IALSIKDN
-648 GPGFSED
+648 GPGFTMD

-667 KSHGTGLGFIIE
+667 KSHGTGLGLAIVKKIIE
-679 ISHLFENSGI
+679 EHDGLITIENVKSGGAIINIQLPISQS
-689 KITTNLL
+689 K
-696 KGLPK
+696 
-701 IKVDAN
+701 
-707 MMRQVLNRV
+707 
-716 LKLIRISIKIISS
+716 
-729 YPLKIMAQVF
+729 
-739 QKTY
+739 

>member
-1 MRYLIAIAAL
+1 MRYLIAIATL
-11 VGALLL
+11 VGASLL

-32 SSYTIVLILSG
+32 SSYTVVLILSG
-43 FFILSLI
+43 IFILSLI

-127 DIMLTDLELKAE
+127 DIMLTDLELKAG
-139 RMALSLSS
+139 RMALTLSS
-147 LPATSQYAAL
+147 MPTTSQYAAL

-203 NNIYGKIEPITN
+203 NNIYGKIEPIKN

-221 VLAPINGTSV
+221 VLAPINGAAI

-241 QPVPNSL
+241 QPVPDSL
-248 STLAESVQDVF
+248 TTLAESVQDVF

-267 SRDSLKLIFSITLTL
+267 SRDSLKVIFSITLTL

-380 VINDAMEIKSFNIA
+380 VINDDMEIKSFNIA
-394 ASKILQVDLSKNKDQ
+394 ASKILQIDLSKNTNQ
-409 LLTSISNKN
+409 LITSISNKN
-418 KLLKDFV
+418 KLLNDFV
-425 VSIQEEIKT
+425 VSIQEEIKAAR
-434 SNRKMQPEII
+434 SKKHFEII
-444 KQFEIRYEK
+444 KQFEIKYEK

-459 LQITTLPQNKVNNYV
+459 LQITPLPQNKVKNYV

-486 QRNAA
+486 QRDAA

-525 NKDDTEILD
+525 NKEDTDILD

-566 STDINETIIEISH
+566 LTDINKTIKEISH

-586 KITTNLLKGLPKI
+586 KITTTLLKGLPKI
-599 KVDANMMRQVL
+599 KVDVNMMRQVL

-620 MVSNTKK
+620 MINNTKK

-640 LVLSIEDN
+640 LILSIEDN
-648 GPGFSED
+648 GPGFSAD
-655 ILKKAFEPYVTT
+655 ILKKAFEPYVTS
-667 KSHGTGLGFIIE
+667 KSHGTGLGLAIVKKIIE
-679 ISHLFENSGI
+679 EHEGTIVVENIKNGGANINIQLPISKS
-689 KITTNLL
+689 K
-696 KGLPK
+696 
-701 IKVDAN
+701 
-707 MMRQVLNRV
+707 
-716 LKLIRISIKIISS
+716 
-729 YPLKIMAQVF
+729 
-739 QKTY
+739 

>member
-231 SNERLILQIL
+231 TNERLILQIL

-667 KSHGTGLGFIIE
+667 KSHGTGLGLAIVKKIIE
-679 ISHLFENSGI
+679 EHEGIIVVENIKSGGAHI
-689 KITTNLL
+689 NIQ
-696 KGLPK
+696 LPLSK
-701 IKVDAN
+701 SK
-707 MMRQVLNRV
+707 
-716 LKLIRISIKIISS
+716 
-729 YPLKIMAQVF
+729 
-739 QKTY
+739 

>member
-1 MRYLIAIAAL
+1 MRYLIAIATL
-11 VGALLL
+11 VGASLL

-32 SSYTIVLILSG
+32 SSYTVVLILSG
-43 FFILSLI
+43 IFILTLI

-127 DIMLTDLELKAE
+127 DIMLTDLELKAG
-139 RMALSLSS
+139 RMALTLSS
-147 LPATSQYAAL
+147 MPTTSQYAAL

-203 NNIYGKIEPITN
+203 NNIYGKIEPIKN

-221 VLAPINGTSV
+221 VLAPINGAAI

-241 QPVPNSL
+241 QPVPDSL
-248 STLAESVQDVF
+248 TTLAESVQDVF

-267 SRDSLKLIFSITLTL
+267 SRDSLKVIFSITLTL

-380 VINDAMEIKSFNIA
+380 VINDDMEIKSFNIA
-394 ASKILQVDLSKNKDQ
+394 ASKILQVDLSKNTNQ
-409 LLTSISNKN
+409 LITSISNKN
-418 KLLKDFV
+418 KLLNNFV
-425 VSIQEEIKT
+425 VSIQEEIKVA
-434 SNRKMQPEII
+434 SSKKQFEII
-444 KQFEIRYEK
+444 KQFEIKYEK

-459 LQITTLPQNKVNNYV
+459 LQITPLPQNKVKNYV

-486 QRNAA
+486 QRDAA

-525 NKDDTEILD
+525 NKEDTDILD

-566 STDINETIIEISH
+566 LTDINETIKEISH

-586 KITTNLLKGLPKI
+586 KITTTLLKGLPKI
-599 KVDANMMRQVL
+599 KVDINMMRQVL

-620 MVSNTKK
+620 MVNNTKK

-640 LVLSIEDN
+640 LILSIEDN
-648 GPGFSED
+648 GPGFSAD

-667 KSHGTGLGFIIE
+667 KSHGTGLGLAIVKKIIE
-679 ISHLFENSGI
+679 EHEGTIVVENIKNGGANINIQLPISKS
-689 KITTNLL
+689 K
-696 KGLPK
+696 
-701 IKVDAN
+701 
-707 MMRQVLNRV
+707 
-716 LKLIRISIKIISS
+716 
-729 YPLKIMAQVF
+729 
-739 QKTY
+739 

>member
-231 SNERLILQIL
+231 TNERLILQIL

-667 KSHGTGLGFIIE
+667 KSHGTGLGLAIVKKIIE
-679 ISHLFENSGI
+679 EHEGIIVVENIKSGGAHINIQLPISKS
-689 KITTNLL
+689 K
-696 KGLPK
+696 
-701 IKVDAN
+701 
-707 MMRQVLNRV
+707 
-716 LKLIRISIKIISS
+716 
-729 YPLKIMAQVF
+729 
-739 QKTY
+739 

>member
-418 KLLKDFV
+418 KLLKDFI

-655 ILKKAFEPYVTT
+655 VLKKAFEPYVTT
-667 KSHGTGLGFIIE
+667 KSHGTGLGLAIVKKIIE
-679 ISHLFENSGI
+679 EHEGIIVVENIKSGGAHI
-689 KITTNLL
+689 NIQ
-696 KGLPK
+696 LPIAK
-701 IKVDAN
+701 SK
-707 MMRQVLNRV
+707 
-716 LKLIRISIKIISS
+716 
-729 YPLKIMAQVF
+729 
-739 QKTY
+739 

>member
-1 MRYLIAIAAL
+1 MRYLIAIATL
-11 VGALLL
+11 VGASLL

-32 SSYTIVLILSG
+32 SSYTVVLILSG
-43 FFILSLI
+43 IFILSLI
-50 AIIANQIKKLFR
+50 AIIANQIKKLFG

-127 DIMLTDLELKAE
+127 DIMLTDLELKAG
-139 RMALSLSS
+139 RMALTLSS
-147 LPATSQYAAL
+147 MPTTSQYAAL

-203 NNIYGKIEPITN
+203 NNIYGKIEPIKN

-221 VLAPINGTSV
+221 VLAPINGAAI

-241 QPVPNSL
+241 QPVPDSL
-248 STLAESVQDVF
+248 TTLAESVQDVF

-267 SRDSLKLIFSITLTL
+267 SRDSLKVIFSITLTL

-380 VINDAMEIKSFNIA
+380 VINDDMEIKSFNIA
-394 ASKILQVDLSKNKDQ
+394 ASKILQIDLSKNTNQ
-409 LLTSISNKN
+409 LITSISNKN
-418 KLLKDFV
+418 KLLNDFV
-425 VSIQEEIKT
+425 VSIQEEIKAAR
-434 SNRKMQPEII
+434 SKKHFEII
-444 KQFEIRYEK
+444 KQFEIKYEK

-459 LQITTLPQNKVNNYV
+459 LQITPLPQNKVKNYV

-486 QRNAA
+486 QRDAA

-525 NKDDTEILD
+525 NKEDTDILD

-566 STDINETIIEISH
+566 LTDINETIKEISH

-586 KITTNLLKGLPKI
+586 KITTTLLKGLPKI
-599 KVDANMMRQVL
+599 KVDVNMMRQVL

-620 MVSNTKK
+620 MINNTKK

-640 LVLSIEDN
+640 LILSIEDN
-648 GPGFSED
+648 GPGFSAD
-655 ILKKAFEPYVTT
+655 ILKKAFEPYVTS
-667 KSHGTGLGFIIE
+667 KSHGTGLGLAIVKKIIE
-679 ISHLFENSGI
+679 EHEGTIVVENIKNGGANINIQLPISKS
-689 KITTNLL
+689 K
-696 KGLPK
+696 
-701 IKVDAN
+701 
-707 MMRQVLNRV
+707 
-716 LKLIRISIKIISS
+716 
-729 YPLKIMAQVF
+729 
-739 QKTY
+739 

>member
-1 MRYLIAIAAL
+1 MRYLIAIATL
-11 VGALLL
+11 VGASLL

-32 SSYTIVLILSG
+32 SSYTVVLILSG
-43 FFILSLI
+43 IFILTLI

-127 DIMLTDLELKAE
+127 DIMLTDLELKAG
-139 RMALSLSS
+139 RMALTLSS
-147 LPATSQYAAL
+147 MPTTSQYAAL

-203 NNIYGKIEPITN
+203 NNIYGKIEPIKN

-221 VLAPINGTSV
+221 VLAPINGAAI

-241 QPVPNSL
+241 QPVPDSL
-248 STLAESVQDVF
+248 TTLAESVQDVF

-267 SRDSLKLIFSITLTL
+267 SRDSLKVIFSITLTL

-380 VINDAMEIKSFNIA
+380 VINDDMEIKSFNIA
-394 ASKILQVDLSKNKDQ
+394 ASKILQVDLSKNTNQ
-409 LLTSISNKN
+409 LITSISNKN
-418 KLLKDFV
+418 KLLNNFV
-425 VSIQEEIKT
+425 MSIHEEIKVA
-434 SNRKMQPEII
+434 SSKKQFEII
-444 KQFEIRYEK
+444 KQFEIKYEK

-459 LQITTLPQNKVNNYV
+459 LQITPLPQNKVKNYV

-486 QRNAA
+486 QRDAA

-525 NKDDTEILD
+525 NKEDTDILD

-566 STDINETIIEISH
+566 LTDINETIKEISH

-586 KITTNLLKGLPKI
+586 KITTTLLKGLPKI
-599 KVDANMMRQVL
+599 KVDVNMMRQVL

-620 MVSNTKK
+620 MINNTKK

-640 LVLSIEDN
+640 LILSIEDN
-648 GPGFSED
+648 GPGFSAD

-667 KSHGTGLGFIIE
+667 KSHGTGLGLAIVKKIIE
-679 ISHLFENSGI
+679 EHEGTIVVENIKSGGANINIQLPISKS
-689 KITTNLL
+689 K
-696 KGLPK
+696 
-701 IKVDAN
+701 
-707 MMRQVLNRV
+707 
-716 LKLIRISIKIISS
+716 
-729 YPLKIMAQVF
+729 
-739 QKTY
+739 

>member
-1 MRYLIAIAAL
+1 MRYLIAIATL
-11 VGALLL
+11 VGASLL

-32 SSYTIVLILSG
+32 SSYTVVLILSG
-43 FFILSLI
+43 IFILSLI
-50 AIIANQIKKLFR
+50 AIIANQIKKLFG

-127 DIMLTDLELKAE
+127 DIMLTDLELKAG
-139 RMALSLSS
+139 RMALTLSS
-147 LPATSQYAAL
+147 MPTTSQYAAL
-157 SDLREKTGVQ
+157 SDLREKTDVQ

-203 NNIYGKIEPITN
+203 NNIYGKIEPIKN

-221 VLAPINGTSV
+221 VLAPINGAAI

-241 QPVPNSL
+241 QPVPDSL
-248 STLAESVQDVF
+248 TTLAESVQDVF

-267 SRDSLKLIFSITLTL
+267 SRDSLKVIFSITLTL

-347 DQATQTSE
+347 DQATQTSA

-380 VINDAMEIKSFNIA
+380 VINDDMEIKSFNIA
-394 ASKILQVDLSKNKDQ
+394 ASKILQVDLSKNTNQ
-409 LLTSISNKN
+409 LITSISNKN
-418 KLLKDFV
+418 KLLNDFV
-425 VSIQEEIKT
+425 VSIQEEIKVAR
-434 SNRKMQPEII
+434 SKKHFEII
-444 KQFEIRYEK
+444 KQFEIKYEK

-459 LQITTLPQNKVNNYV
+459 LQITPLPQNKVKNYV

-486 QRNAA
+486 QRDAA

-525 NKDDTEILD
+525 NKEDTDILD

-566 STDINETIIEISH
+566 LTDINETIKEISH

-586 KITTNLLKGLPKI
+586 KITTTLLKGLPKI
-599 KVDANMMRQVL
+599 KVDVNMMRQVL

-620 MVSNTKK
+620 MINNTKK

-640 LVLSIEDN
+640 LILSIEDN
-648 GPGFSED
+648 GPGFSAD
-655 ILKKAFEPYVTT
+655 ILKKAFEPYVTS
-667 KSHGTGLGFIIE
+667 KSHGTGLGLAIVKKIIE
-679 ISHLFENSGI
+679 EHEGTIAVENIKNGGANINIQLPISKS
-689 KITTNLL
+689 K
-696 KGLPK
+696 
-701 IKVDAN
+701 
-707 MMRQVLNRV
+707 
-716 LKLIRISIKIISS
+716 
-729 YPLKIMAQVF
+729 
-739 QKTY
+739 

>member
-1 MRYLIAIAAL
+1 MRYLIAIASL
-11 VGALLL
+11 VGVLLL
-17 FLLSKASSS
+17 YLLSKASSS

-43 FFILSLI
+43 IFILSLI
-50 AIIANQIKKLFR
+50 VIIANQVKKLFK
-62 NIKKDVMGSR
+62 NIKTDVMGSR
-72 LSMRLV
+72 LSRRLV

-139 RMALSLSS
+139 RMALTLSS
-147 LPATSQYAAL
+147 MPTTSQYAAL
-157 SDLREKTGVQ
+157 SDLREKSGIQ

-221 VLAPINGTSV
+221 VLAPINGSSV

-241 QPVPNSL
+241 QPVPDSL
-248 STLAESVQDVF
+248 STIAESVQVVF

-267 SRDSLKLIFSITLTL
+267 SRNSLKVIFSITLTL

-324 LPEKGKDELGVL
+324 LPETGKDELGVL
-336 VRSFNSMTRQL
+336 VKSFNSMTRQL
-347 DQATQTSE
+347 DQATQNSQS
-355 NNQIRLESA
+355 NQIRLESA

-380 VINDAMEIKSFNIA
+380 VINQAMEIKSFNIA
-394 ASKILQVDLSKNKDQ
+394 ASKILQVDLSKNTDQ
-409 LLTSISNKN
+409 LLTSISLKN
-418 KLLKDFV
+418 KALKDFV
-425 VSIQEEIKT
+425 SAIQEEVQTTGNK
-434 SNRKMQPEII
+434 KQAEII
-444 KQFEIRYEK
+444 KQFEVKYEK
-453 NNQVLS
+453 INQVLL
-459 LQITTLPQNKVNNYV
+459 LQITPLPQNKINNYV

-486 QRNAA
+486 QRDAA

-525 NKDDTEILD
+525 NKVDTEILD
-534 KAVSTIVNQV
+534 KAVLTIVNQV

-566 STDINETIIEISH
+566 LTDINKLIKEITH

-586 KITTNLLKGLPKI
+586 KITTKLSKAMPEIKI
-599 KVDANMMRQVL
+599 DINMIRQVL

-620 MVSNTKK
+620 MAKNTKQ
-627 PSIKINTNKYKNY
+627 STIQISTNKLKND
-640 LVLSIEDN
+640 LVLSIQDN
-648 GPGFSED
+648 GPGVSVD

-667 KSHGTGLGFIIE
+667 KLHGTGLGLAIVKKIIE
-679 ISHLFENSGI
+679 EHDGVITIENNKGSGANI
-689 KITTNLL
+689 NIQ
-696 KGLPK
+696 LPF
-701 IKVDAN
+701 KVN
-707 MMRQVLNRV
+707 
-716 LKLIRISIKIISS
+716 KLS
-729 YPLKIMAQVF
+729 
-739 QKTY
+739 

>member
-32 SSYTIVLILSG
+32 SSYTIVLALSG
-43 FFILSLI
+43 IFILSLI
-50 AIIANQIKKLFR
+50 AIIANQIKKLFK
-62 NIKKDVMGSR
+62 NIKTDVMGSR

-139 RMALSLSS
+139 RMALTLSS
-147 LPATSQYAAL
+147 MPTTSQYAAL
-157 SDLREKTGVQ
+157 SDLREKSGIQ

-221 VLAPINGTSV
+221 VLAPINGSSV

-241 QPVPNSL
+241 QPVPDSL
-248 STLAESVQDVF
+248 STIAESVQAVF

-267 SRDSLKLIFSITLTL
+267 SRDSLKVIFSITLTL

-324 LPEKGKDELGVL
+324 LPETGKDELGVL

-347 DQATQTSE
+347 DQATQASQS
-355 NNQIRLESA
+355 NQIRLESA

-380 VINDAMEIKSFNIA
+380 VINQAMEIISFNIA
-394 ASKILQVDLSKNKDQ
+394 ASKILQVDLSKNTGQ
-409 LLTSISNKN
+409 LLTSISIRNKA
-418 KLLKDFV
+418 LKDFV
-425 VSIQEEIKT
+425 SAIQEEVKT
-434 SNRKMQPEII
+434 TGNKKQAEII
-444 KQFEIRYEK
+444 RQFEIKYEK
-453 NNQVLS
+453 NNQVLL
-459 LQITTLPQNKVNNYV
+459 LQITPLPQNKINNYV

-486 QRNAA
+486 QRDAA

-525 NKDDTEILD
+525 NKVDTEILD
-534 KAVSTIVNQV
+534 KAVLTIVNQV

-566 STDINETIIEISH
+566 LTDINKLIKEITL

-586 KITTNLLKGLPKI
+586 KITTKLYKAMPEIKI
-599 KVDANMMRQVL
+599 DINMMRQVL

-620 MVSNTKK
+620 MASNTKQ
-627 PSIKINTNKYKNY
+627 PTIQISTNKLKNY
-640 LVLSIEDN
+640 LVLSIQDN
-648 GPGFSED
+648 GPGFSAD

-667 KSHGTGLGFIIE
+667 KSHGTGLGLAIVKKIIE
-679 ISHLFENSGI
+679 EHDGLITIENMKSSGANINIQLPI
-689 KITTNLL
+689 KN
-696 KGLPK
+696 
-701 IKVDAN
+701 N
-707 MMRQVLNRV
+707 
-716 LKLIRISIKIISS
+716 KLS
-729 YPLKIMAQVF
+729 
-739 QKTY
+739 

>member
-1 MRYLIAIAAL
+1 MRYLIAIASL

-17 FLLSKASSS
+17 YLLSKASSS

-43 FFILSLI
+43 IFILSLI
-50 AIIANQIKKLFR
+50 VIIANQIKKLFK
-62 NIKKDVMGSR
+62 NIKTDVMGSR
-72 LSMRLV
+72 LSRRLV

-139 RMALSLSS
+139 RMALTLSS
-147 LPATSQYAAL
+147 MPTTSQYAAL
-157 SDLREKTGVQ
+157 SDLREKSGIQ

-221 VLAPINGTSV
+221 VLAPINGSSV

-241 QPVPNSL
+241 QPVPDSL
-248 STLAESVQDVF
+248 STIAESVQVVF

-267 SRDSLKLIFSITLTL
+267 SRNSLKVIFSITLTL

-324 LPEKGKDELGVL
+324 LPETGKDELGVL

-347 DQATQTSE
+347 DQATQTSQS
-355 NNQIRLESA
+355 NQIRLESA

-380 VINDAMEIKSFNIA
+380 VINQAMEIKSFNIA
-394 ASKILQVDLSKNKDQ
+394 ASKILQVDLSKNTDQ
-409 LLTSISNKN
+409 LLTSISLKN
-418 KLLKDFV
+418 KALKDFV
-425 VSIQEEIKT
+425 SAIQEEVQTTGNK
-434 SNRKMQPEII
+434 KQAEII
-444 KQFEIRYEK
+444 KQFEVKYEK
-453 NNQVLS
+453 SNQVLL
-459 LQITTLPQNKVNNYV
+459 LQITTLPQNKINNYV

-486 QRNAA
+486 QRDAA

-525 NKDDTEILD
+525 NKVDTEILD
-534 KAVSTIVNQV
+534 KAVLTIVNQV

-566 STDINETIIEISH
+566 LTDINKLIKEITH

-586 KITTNLLKGLPKI
+586 KITTKLSKTMPEIKI
-599 KVDANMMRQVL
+599 DINMMRQVL

-620 MVSNTKK
+620 MAKN
-627 PSIKINTNKYKNY
+627 IKQSTIQISTNKLKND
-640 LVLSIEDN
+640 LFLSIQDN
-648 GPGFSED
+648 GPGFSVD

-667 KSHGTGLGFIIE
+667 KSHGTGLGLAIVKKIIE
-679 ISHLFENSGI
+679 EHDGVITIENKKGSGANI
-689 KITTNLL
+689 NIQ
-696 KGLPK
+696 LPF
-701 IKVDAN
+701 KVN
-707 MMRQVLNRV
+707 
-716 LKLIRISIKIISS
+716 KLS
-729 YPLKIMAQVF
+729 
-739 QKTY
+739 

>member
-1 MRYLIAIAAL
+1 MRYLIAIATL
-11 VGALLL
+11 VGASLL

-32 SSYTIVLILSG
+32 SSYTVVLILSG
-43 FFILSLI
+43 IFILSLI

-127 DIMLTDLELKAE
+127 DIMLTDLELKAG
-139 RMALSLSS
+139 RMALTLSS
-147 LPATSQYAAL
+147 MPTTSQYAAL

-203 NNIYGKIEPITN
+203 NNIYGKIEPIKN

-221 VLAPINGTSV
+221 VLAPINGAAI

-241 QPVPNSL
+241 QPVPDSL
-248 STLAESVQDVF
+248 TTLAESVQDVF

-267 SRDSLKLIFSITLTL
+267 SRDSLKVIFSITLTL

-347 DQATQTSE
+347 DQATQTSD

-380 VINDAMEIKSFNIA
+380 VINDDMEIKSFNIA
-394 ASKILQVDLSKNKDQ
+394 ASKILQVDLSKNTNQ
-409 LLTSISNKN
+409 LITSISNKN
-418 KLLKDFV
+418 KLLNDFV
-425 VSIQEEIKT
+425 TSIQEEIKAA
-434 SNRKMQPEII
+434 SSKKQFEII
-444 KQFEIRYEK
+444 KQFEIKYEK

-459 LQITTLPQNKVNNYV
+459 LQITPLPQNNVKNYV

-486 QRNAA
+486 QRDAA

-525 NKDDTEILD
+525 NKEDTDILD

-566 STDINETIIEISH
+566 LTDINEAIKEISH

-586 KITTNLLKGLPKI
+586 KITTTLLKGLPKI
-599 KVDANMMRQVL
+599 KVDINMMRQVL
-610 INLIQNAQDA
+610 INLIKNAQDA
-620 MVSNTKK
+620 MVNNTKK

-640 LVLSIEDN
+640 LILSILDN
-648 GPGFSED
+648 GPGFSAD

-667 KSHGTGLGFIIE
+667 KSHGTGLGLAIVKKIIE
-679 ISHLFENSGI
+679 EHEGTIAIENIKSGGANINIQLPISKS
-689 KITTNLL
+689 K
-696 KGLPK
+696 
-701 IKVDAN
+701 
-707 MMRQVLNRV
+707 
-716 LKLIRISIKIISS
+716 
-729 YPLKIMAQVF
+729 
-739 QKTY
+739 

>member
-1 MRYLIAIAAL
+1 MRYLIAIATL
-11 VGALLL
+11 VGASLL

-32 SSYTIVLILSG
+32 SSYTVVLILSG
-43 FFILSLI
+43 IFILSLI

-127 DIMLTDLELKAE
+127 DIMLTDLELKAG
-139 RMALSLSS
+139 RMALTLSS
-147 LPATSQYAAL
+147 MPTTSQYAAL

-203 NNIYGKIEPITN
+203 NNIYGKIEPIKN

-221 VLAPINGTSV
+221 VLAPINGAAI

-241 QPVPNSL
+241 QPVPDSL
-248 STLAESVQDVF
+248 TTLAESVQDVF

-267 SRDSLKLIFSITLTL
+267 SRDSLKVIFSITLTL

-380 VINDAMEIKSFNIA
+380 VINDDMEIKSFNIA
-394 ASKILQVDLSKNKDQ
+394 ASKILQVDLSKNTNQ
-409 LLTSISNKN
+409 LITSISNKN
-418 KLLKDFV
+418 KLLNNFV
-425 VSIQEEIKT
+425 MSIQEEIKAA
-434 SNRKMQPEII
+434 SSKKQFEII
-444 KQFEIRYEK
+444 KQFEIKYEK

-459 LQITTLPQNKVNNYV
+459 LQITPLPQNKVKNYV

-486 QRNAA
+486 QRDAA

-525 NKDDTEILD
+525 NKEDTDILD

-566 STDINETIIEISH
+566 LTDINETIKEISH

-586 KITTNLLKGLPKI
+586 KITTTLLKGLPKI
-599 KVDANMMRQVL
+599 KVDINMMRQVL

-620 MVSNTKK
+620 MVNHTKK

-640 LVLSIEDN
+640 LILSIEDN
-648 GPGFSED
+648 GPGFSLD

-667 KSHGTGLGFIIE
+667 KSHGTGLGLAIVKKIIE
-679 ISHLFENSGI
+679 EHEGTIVVENIKSGGANINIQLPISKS
-689 KITTNLL
+689 K
-696 KGLPK
+696 
-701 IKVDAN
+701 
-707 MMRQVLNRV
+707 
-716 LKLIRISIKIISS
+716 
-729 YPLKIMAQVF
+729 
-739 QKTY
+739 

>member
-1 MRYLIAIAAL
+1 MRYLIAIAGL

-32 SSYTIVLILSG
+32 NSYTFVLILSG
-43 FFILSLI
+43 VFILSLI

-62 NIKKDVMGSR
+62 NIKKDVIGSR

-139 RMALSLSS
+139 RMALTLSS
-147 LPATSQYAAL
+147 MPTTSQYGAL
-157 SDLREKTGVQ
+157 SDLREKSGVQ

-221 VLAPINGTSV
+221 VLAPINEASV
-231 SNERLILQIL
+231 SNEKLILQIL
-241 QPVPNSL
+241 QPVPDSL
-248 STLAESVQDVF
+248 STIAESVQTVF
-259 QDYQKLSY
+259 QDYHKLSF
-267 SRDSLKLIFSITLTL
+267 SRDSLKVIFSITLTL

-336 VRSFNSMTRQL
+336 VRSFNSMTKQL

-380 VINDAMEIKSFNIA
+380 VIDDAMEIKSFNIA
-394 ASKILQVDLSKNKDQ
+394 ASKILQVDLSKNKDK
-409 LLTSISNKN
+409 LLTSISKKN
-418 KLLKDFV
+418 KLLTDFIRG
-425 VSIQEEIKT
+425 IQEEIYAFG
-434 SNRKMQPEII
+434 RKKQTEVI
-444 KQFEIRYEK
+444 KEFEIKYEN
-453 NNQVLS
+453 NNQVLL
-459 LQITTLPQNKVNNYV
+459 LQITPLPQNKLNNYV

-486 QRNAA
+486 QRDAA

-515 RIKHKLGSKL
+515 RIKHKLGAKL
-525 NKDDTEILD
+525 NKDDTDILN
-534 KAVSTIVNQV
+534 KAVATIVNQV

-566 STDINETIIEISH
+566 LTDINKFIKEISH

-586 KITTNLLKGLPKI
+586 KIVTKLSKDLPEI
-599 KVDANMMRQVL
+599 RVDVNMMRQVL

-620 MVSNTKK
+620 MMNNTKK
-627 PSIKINTNKYKNY
+627 QIIQINTNKLKNHI
-640 LVLSIEDN
+640 VLSIEDN
-648 GPGFSED
+648 GPGFSAD

-667 KSHGTGLGFIIE
+667 KSHGTGLGLAIVKKIIE
-679 ISHLFENSGI
+679 EHEGAIAIENIKNSGALI
-689 KITTNLL
+689 KIQ
-696 KGLPK
+696 LP
-701 IKVDAN
+701 
-707 MMRQVLNRV
+707 
-716 LKLIRISIKIISS
+716 ISKS
-729 YPLKIMAQVF
+729 K
-739 QKTY
+739 

>member
-1 MRYLIAIAAL
+1 MRYLIAIATL
-11 VGALLL
+11 VGASLL

-32 SSYTIVLILSG
+32 SSYTVVLILSG
-43 FFILSLI
+43 IFILSLI
-50 AIIANQIKKLFR
+50 AIIANQIKKLFG

-127 DIMLTDLELKAE
+127 DIMLTDLELKAG
-139 RMALSLSS
+139 RMALTLSS
-147 LPATSQYAAL
+147 MPTTSQYAAL

-203 NNIYGKIEPITN
+203 NNIYGKIEPIKN

-221 VLAPINGTSV
+221 VLAPINGAAI

-241 QPVPNSL
+241 QPVPDSL
-248 STLAESVQDVF
+248 TTLAESVQDVF

-267 SRDSLKLIFSITLTL
+267 SRDSLKVIFSITLTL

-380 VINDAMEIKSFNIA
+380 VINDDMEIKSFNIA
-394 ASKILQVDLSKNKDQ
+394 ASKILQVDLSKNTNQ
-409 LLTSISNKN
+409 LITSISNKN
-418 KLLKDFV
+418 KLLNDFV
-425 VSIQEEIKT
+425 TSIQEEIKAARSKKHFET
-434 SNRKMQPEII
+434 I
-444 KQFEIRYEK
+444 KQFEIKYEK

-459 LQITTLPQNKVNNYV
+459 LQITPLPQNKVKNYV

-486 QRNAA
+486 QRDAA

-525 NKDDTEILD
+525 NKEDTDILD

-566 STDINETIIEISH
+566 STDINETIKEISH

-586 KITTNLLKGLPKI
+586 KITTTLLKGLPKI
-599 KVDANMMRQVL
+599 KVDVNMMRQVL

-620 MVSNTKK
+620 MINNTKK

-640 LVLSIEDN
+640 LILSIEDN
-648 GPGFSED
+648 GPGFSAD
-655 ILKKAFEPYVTT
+655 ILKKAFEPYVTS
-667 KSHGTGLGFIIE
+667 KSHGTGLGLAIVKKIIE
-679 ISHLFENSGI
+679 EHEGTIVVENIKNGGANINIQLPISKS
-689 KITTNLL
+689 K
-696 KGLPK
+696 
-701 IKVDAN
+701 
-707 MMRQVLNRV
+707 
-716 LKLIRISIKIISS
+716 
-729 YPLKIMAQVF
+729 
-739 QKTY
+739 